1 MKFNAENHIS
11 VDGDKIIIEDIKKFE
26 AWRGYQL
33 PKDFVEFTLKYPGAS
48 MSAEFDSEGRPG
60 SMISNMLKF
69 SKEGYSSIYVDEV
82 YEINDFGPYVLFGED
97 PGGNFIAFDYSND
110 ELNPAVVFIDHE
122 ELGLIELPEGKVED
136 DYTDAEL
143 DSMMSSEKLE
153 DFPWAIH
160 IISSSFEEF
169 IDNLRFKDINSKL
182 LKNNKNIN
190 NCIIEIKKELDI
202 EISEVVEKFIKKY
215 NNKLMNE
222 YLLTINGGIILIS
235 CLNADLNSRLNMLNF
250 FNRIG
255 GLHKTRK
262 FLPLIY
268 AKLKDDEDV
277 RVIIGI
283 KNLRNEQNVVYI
295 PIEFLKEND
304 KIKDSDFI
312 IITKEI
318 EKFFNDLMEF
328 LENKL

>member
-1 MKFNAENHIS
+1 
-11 VDGDKIIIEDIKKFE
+11 
-26 AWRGYQL
+26 
-33 PKDFVEFTLKYPGAS
+33 

-110 ELNPAVVFIDHE
+110 ELNPTVVFIDHE

-143 DSMMSSEKLE
+143 GSMMSSEKLE

-215 NNKLMNE
+215 NNELMNE
-222 YLLTINGGIILIS
+222 
-235 CLNADLNSRLNMLNF
+235 
-250 FNRIG
+250 
-255 GLHKTRK
+255 
-262 FLPLIY
+262 
-268 AKLKDDEDV
+268 
-277 RVIIGI
+277 
-283 KNLRNEQNVVYI
+283 
-295 PIEFLKEND
+295 
-304 KIKDSDFI
+304 
-312 IITKEI
+312 
-318 EKFFNDLMEF
+318 
-328 LENKL
+328 